1 MVESRARSITKHIL
15 EGLAYLHNRSQPVI
29 HRDIKAANILLWDSG
44 VAKLADFGASKRL
57 NQLATQTFENKT
69 MIGTPFWMAPEVIRS
84 TGHGRKADIWSIGC
98 TVIEMLNG
106 HPPWYD
112 VGNPITAMFIIASS
126 EEFPAMPKVR

>member
-1 MVESRARSITKHIL
+1 MHTRP
-15 EGLAYLHNRSQPVI
+15 QPVI

-69 MIGTPFWMAPEVIRS
+69 LIGTPFWMAPEVIRS

-106 HPPWYD
+106 RPPWYD
-112 VGNPITAMFIIASS
+112 VGNPITAMFRIASS
-126 EEFPAMPKVR
+126 EEFPSMPENVSVMALAVLVIDEYEC